1 MIQKNRK
8 KFSDKAMYLQEKLP
22 LEKFIPAA
30 FIIFLLCIF
39 VLSLFTY
46 KNIERYKEEYDLIT
60 HTNEVIKRL
69 NLTYINAVNHQ
80 LLNLRYGDSGDSAY
94 LTEYDSL
101 NIITLSLMNELK
113 IMAIYDSHYEDK
125 LIYLDSLI
133 LLNIQINDIRDYVND
148 ENQVEIIEKKTGILK
163 EINITIQDLKSI
175 GMNLMSDLKS
185 EAEESNSS
193 LQLFIIVTSLFS
205 FLVIALSLYIFENL
219 IKHKKRAED
228 LLLKSFEELE
238 DNVKERTLEL
248 EESNLKLTE
257 EIKVRERNE
266 RFLKI
271 QYEVSQILEE
281 SETVEEASKKLLTNI
296 CKGIEWNFG
305 MLWLANEKN
314 EFTKPESFW
323 SDKEINMDEYMNFN
337 RSSEAGSKYF
347 GYPDKFYHKGKSKW
361 SKDINNDPDFAGKEE
376 ALKMGWISGM
386 GIPVYNGKNVIA
398 IIECFNNKSIE
409 EKKDLLE
416 VLESASRQFG
426 NFIERKR
433 AEENLR
439 ISNLQLEDR
448 VKEKTNELSET
459 LSKLLTE
466 ISAKEKVQNKIKLF
480 AHAIRSI
487 KDCVFIT
494 DLEINTIYINKAF
507 EDTYGYNENELLGR
521 EIPIL
526 NNKII
531 SKTLKEDI
539 LKYTFSSGWR
549 GELITHRNDGTS
561 FPTYLSTSSIKNDD
575 GKSEALVGICQDIT
589 EQKINEEII
598 RKRNSLLN
606 LLNDVIKFTNKTF
619 DYKNAIQYALD
630 KVCEYTE
637 WEVGHCFLINENNDL
652 ISSCIWN
659 SDINE
664 KYLPF
669 KEHTSKLIFKA
680 GKGYPGRSMVEG
692 VSNSMRI
699 QELVNLKLFKREDIT
714 FKSGLKTGIWVPITL
729 NKNVIGVLE
738 FFKDEEES
746 IDNEIIDCIT
756 NIGLEIGS
764 LYEKLDIITKIKEN
778 ERNLNEAQKIAKV
791 GSWNWDIE
799 NNLLAWSDV
808 LFEMYELNKEEF
820 TPSYE
825 GLMKFVHPEDM
836 EKVNST
842 ISKAIEKKSSF
853 NFYHKVFTLSGKE
866 KVMKAQGECILDNE
880 GKVIKMF
887 GTGQDVTEIIK
898 AEEELKKA
906 NAKLIETQKELIY
919 KEKLAALGRF
929 ASGIAHEIRNPLA
942 NINSLAQLISKAD
955 FDEKNKKRLEYII
968 TNVDIA
974 NDIIKNLLSF
984 ASPEDLNCININLK
998 DLLNDI
1004 LESVEARCKSANI
1017 IIQKEFPEEIP
1028 IMFMDKLKIESAF
1041 LNFISN
1047 SIEAMV
1053 SGGILK
1059 VKISFDKKN
1068 EILSILFSDTGIGIK
1083 QENLDKILEPFFT
1096 TKDNGVGL
1104 GMGLAYSTVKIHNG
1118 IFDLKSK
1125 PGKGTDIEVRFPV
1138 NKLNKN

>member
-113 IMAIYDSHYEDK
+113 IMAIYDSDYENK
-125 LIYLDSLI
+125 LVYLDSLI

-148 ENQVEIIEKKTGILK
+148 ENQVEIIKKKTGILK

-193 LQLFIIVTSLFS
+193 VQLFIIVTSLFS

-386 GIPVYNGKNVIA
+386 GIPVYSGKNVIA

-549 GELITHRNDGTS
+549 GELITHRNDGT
-561 FPTYLSTSSIKNDD
+561 
-575 GKSEALVGICQDIT
+575 
-589 EQKINEEII
+589 
-598 RKRNSLLN
+598 
-606 LLNDVIKFTNKTF
+606 
-619 DYKNAIQYALD
+619 
-630 KVCEYTE
+630 
-637 WEVGHCFLINENNDL
+637 
-652 ISSCIWN
+652 
-659 SDINE
+659 
-664 KYLPF
+664 
-669 KEHTSKLIFKA
+669 
-680 GKGYPGRSMVEG
+680 
-692 VSNSMRI
+692 
-699 QELVNLKLFKREDIT
+699 
-714 FKSGLKTGIWVPITL
+714 
-729 NKNVIGVLE
+729 
-738 FFKDEEES
+738 
-746 IDNEIIDCIT
+746 
-756 NIGLEIGS
+756 
-764 LYEKLDIITKIKEN
+764 
-778 ERNLNEAQKIAKV
+778 
-791 GSWNWDIE
+791 
-799 NNLLAWSDV
+799 
-808 LFEMYELNKEEF
+808 
-820 TPSYE
+820 
-825 GLMKFVHPEDM
+825 
-836 EKVNST
+836 
-842 ISKAIEKKSSF
+842 
-853 NFYHKVFTLSGKE
+853 
-866 KVMKAQGECILDNE
+866 
-880 GKVIKMF
+880 
-887 GTGQDVTEIIK
+887 
-898 AEEELKKA
+898 
-906 NAKLIETQKELIY
+906 
-919 KEKLAALGRF
+919 
-929 ASGIAHEIRNPLA
+929 
-942 NINSLAQLISKAD
+942 
-955 FDEKNKKRLEYII
+955 
-968 TNVDIA
+968 
-974 NDIIKNLLSF
+974 
-984 ASPEDLNCININLK
+984 
-998 DLLNDI
+998 
-1004 LESVEARCKSANI
+1004 
-1017 IIQKEFPEEIP
+1017 
-1028 IMFMDKLKIESAF
+1028 
-1041 LNFISN
+1041 
-1047 SIEAMV
+1047 
-1053 SGGILK
+1053 
-1059 VKISFDKKN
+1059 
-1068 EILSILFSDTGIGIK
+1068 
-1083 QENLDKILEPFFT
+1083 
-1096 TKDNGVGL
+1096 
-1104 GMGLAYSTVKIHNG
+1104 
-1118 IFDLKSK
+1118 
-1125 PGKGTDIEVRFPV
+1125 
-1138 NKLNKN
+1138 